1 MSIYFV
7 ESSLDTI
14 QTWKENRKKVQ
25 VPWCLPNAL
34 FILVHFSN
42 VLGELPTHIYSIWSL
57 FFLSILFFGLE
68 EWMTNQWLRQIE
80 RKRDTTFSFFM
91 QNLCIF
97 SNKNCQRPFVFIQK
111 KPTACCCINSVRA
124 VGRSENTGVPVLF
137 GGLNLPPLVEVGLTD
152 LPKSGGA
159 MAPPATP
166 GATPLSLCVWR

>member
-1 MSIYFV
+1 MTSCILPNHSTQFKLLELHSSIYFV
-7 ESSLDTI
+7 DSFLHTI

-57 FFLSILFFGLE
+57 FFLSNLFFGLE

-97 SNKNCQRPFVFIQK
+97 SNKNCQRPYK
-111 KPTACCCINSVRA
+111 
-124 VGRSENTGVPVLF
+124 RSL
-137 GGLNLPPLVEVGLTD
+137 LPSAASIVYVYGDRIE
-152 LPKSGGA
+152 
-159 MAPPATP
+159 
-166 GATPLSLCVWR
+166 